1 MLFQQKELNIHILD
15 QDEELLFVIKAHTF
29 NIIILNLIVNHHK
42 LINQISLMDKTYLKI
57 EQLYLE
63 LYIMDQ
69 ILLSFVYH
77 HWIYFNMTI
86 NMNLTYD

>member
-1 MLFQQKELNIHILD
+1 
-15 QDEELLFVIKAHTF
+15 
-29 NIIILNLIVNHHK
+29 
-42 LINQISLMDKTYLKI
+42 MDKTYLKI

-63 LYIMDQ
+63 LYIVDQ